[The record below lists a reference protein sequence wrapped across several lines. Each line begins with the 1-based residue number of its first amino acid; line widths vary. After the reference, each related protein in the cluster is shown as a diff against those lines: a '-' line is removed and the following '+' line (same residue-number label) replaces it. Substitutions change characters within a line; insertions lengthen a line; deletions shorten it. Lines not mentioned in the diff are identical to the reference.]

1 MYLFNRKQFSSH
13 FSIFKIQSIEHC
25 IEFSFE
31 VTRSQPGGHSALD
44 PFEAPKST
52 FFEDSGIGW
61 LPATWKIKGSSC
73 SLFSLV

>member
-13 FSIFKIQSIEHC
+13 FSIFKNQSIEHC

-52 FFEDSGIGW
+52 FFEDSGIGC
-61 LPATWKIKGSSC
+61 LQLGRLKD
-73 SLFSLV
+73 LHVLYLV